1 MRLLTS
7 SIRHNSWKILWSL
20 FFPVFIFA
28 LLENGEK
35 FVERICL
42 SHYSLDFLNGSM
54 QAYALL
60 QFFQVSLVVFA
71 NRISVFEGKTRAL
84 QIGNRV
90 WQVIWLSILS
100 MIVVL
105 PFTPLINICFFQEIG
120 QGEIAHRY
128 FSISL
133 VGSFLCP
140 IGAIL
145 SSFFRAVE
153 NKRFLLSSLI
163 ITVQASIILNL
174 LLIPSFGV
182 MGAAYS
188 GLIAK
193 LIFCAILLGRF
204 LNRSN
209 RENYHTHEW
218 KMDWPSIWHS
228 IKSCDPKIIGR
239 TFYCVSWMI
248 MTYFMAAKGNLHLS
262 VLSIGATLTFFIASF
277 PQSLLQALSPV
288 FSHEFRSQS
297 YANAWKMFKSSLTCA
312 LAFSGILAIP
322 FLCFP
327 KSILF
332 LFCSEIPLGVEYQLI
347 ATVYLAWVWI
357 LMRNLHPPFLFYLFS
372 MQDETFYK
380 RIRLFTHLLSI
391 LQAGYFIYYLD
402 WSPNT
407 FWVILCVECM
417 ILLSAYAARTY
428 ALGKEQIKKGIDKI
442 EKTTH

>member
-1 MRLLTS
+1 LAS
-7 SIRHNSWKILWSL
+7 SIRHNSWKIISSL
-20 FFPVFIFA
+20 FFPVFVFA
-28 LLENGEK
+28 LLENAEK

-60 QFFQVSLVVFA
+60 QFFQVSLVIFA
-71 NRISVFEGKTRAL
+71 NRISIFEGKTKAL
-84 QIGNRV
+84 EIGNRV
-90 WQVIWLSILS
+90 WQVIWLSMLS

-105 PFTPLINICFFQEIG
+105 PFTPLINVCFFQEIG
-120 QGEIAHRY
+120 QGEIASRY

-133 VGSFLCP
+133 IGSFLFP

-163 ITVQASIILNL
+163 IAVQASVILNL

-193 LIFCAILLGRF
+193 FIFCSILLGRF

-218 KMDWPSIWHS
+218 KMDWLSIWHS

-248 MTYFMAAKGNLHLS
+248 LTYFMATKGNVHLS
-262 VLSIGATLTFFIASF
+262 VLSVGATLTFFAVSF
-277 PQSLLQALSPV
+277 PQSLLQSFSSV
-288 FSHEFRSQS
+288 FAHELRSQS
-297 YANAWKMFKSSLTCA
+297 YSNAWKIFKSGLLCA
-312 LAFSGILAIP
+312 LTFSGILAIP

-327 KSILF
+327 KSVLF
-332 LFCSEIPLGVEYQLI
+332 MFFSEIPSGLENQLI
-347 ATVYLAWVWI
+347 TTVHWAWVWI
-357 LMRNLHPPFLFYLFS
+357 LIRTLHPSFLFYLFS
-372 MQDETFYK
+372 LRDELFYK

-391 LQAGYFIYYLD
+391 LLAGYFIYYLNGP
-402 WSPNT
+402 PNT
-407 FWVILCVECM
+407 FWVVLCVECT
-417 ILLSAYAARTY
+417 ILLSAYAIRTY
-428 ALGKEQIKKGIDKI
+428 ALGKEQIKKGIDRA
-442 EKTTH
+442 EKTTS